1 MKVFA
6 ATLVLSSLLMTGT
19 AFAEEPATTE
29 TKIQEIKKDNQEV
42 KEAKEKLVKDKE
54 AGVSKDQIKSDRK
67 ELKKAR
73 RARHE
78 MKKQIQSEKSVKQ

>member
-6 ATLVLSSLLMTGT
+6 ASLVLSSLLMTGT
-19 AFAEEPATTE
+19 AFAQEPTT
-29 TKIQEIKKDNQEV
+29 KVDKVQELKKDNQEV

-54 AGVSKDQIKSDRK
+54 AGAPKEQVKADRK

-78 MKKQIQSEKSVKQ
+78 AKKELKSVKQ